1 MKFNKPYFWDYK
13 KPNILAYLLLPF
25 TYLLSA
31 IIFILKKKK
40 IKTSQIKTI
49 CVGNIYIG
57 GTGKTPISVKI
68 NKIINNLNFKTA
80 FIKKKYSDQIDEQ
93 KILSS
98 NGKLFCNAS
107 RVDSLKEAISK
118 NIDVVIFDDGL
129 QERSIEYD
137 ISFVCFNIQNWIG
150 NGLCIPAGPLREKLK
165 NIKKYDA
172 IFLNGNGE
180 ETIEIENVI
189 KNIKPNIEIFKSK
202 YVPMNLEE
210 INIKQNYLAFSGIG
224 NPQSFLKT
232 LMDNNFKILK
242 SINFPDHY
250 DYTNKDIKEIKKAAK
265 DLGAKIITTEKDYN
279 RLDKNESDNI
289 QYLKVELKPF
299 NEEKLIN
306 FLNQKL

>member
-1 MKFNKPYFWDYK
+1 M
-13 KPNILAYLLLPF
+13 
-25 TYLLSA
+25 
-31 IIFILKKKK
+31 
-40 IKTSQIKTI
+40 
-49 CVGNIYIG
+49 
-57 GTGKTPISVKI
+57 
-68 NKIINNLNFKTA
+68 
-80 FIKKKYSDQIDEQ
+80 
-93 KILSS
+93 SS

-250 DYTNKDIKEIKKAAK
+250 DYTNKDVKEIKKAAK

-289 QYLKVELKPF
+289 EYLKVELKPF